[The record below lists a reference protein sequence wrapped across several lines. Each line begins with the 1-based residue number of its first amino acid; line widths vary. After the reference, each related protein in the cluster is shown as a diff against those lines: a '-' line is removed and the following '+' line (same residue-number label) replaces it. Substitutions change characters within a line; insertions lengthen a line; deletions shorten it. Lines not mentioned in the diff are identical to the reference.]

1 MRKQKRNKEMDFS
14 SLEITKECQKV
25 QELVDEYLMLLGVKK

>member
-14 SLEITKECQKV
+14 SLEINRECQKI
-25 QELVDEYLMLLGVKK
+25 QELVDEYLMLLGVRK

>member
-14 SLEITKECQKV
+14 RLEITKECQKV
-25 QELVDEYLMLLGVKK
+25 QELVDEYLELLGMRK